1 MNGKV
6 KCVWPQNVWSVN
18 LESPQN
24 TCYDN
29 NDLSVMTVY
38 FVCVGGEVFFE
49 EQL

>member
-6 KCVWPQNVWSVN
+6 KCVRPLNVWSVN

-24 TCYDN
+24 TRYAN

-38 FVCVGGEVFFE
+38 FCVWGGVFFE